1 MIEVAFSE
9 RFARKADLYD
19 QRLSTKLA
27 KKIDQLHQMDMPSL
41 FAKAQLL
48 KLLPDS
54 EALWILHLPGNY
66 RLIFRRVGS
75 DAIELIDLVAHEDM
89 DKFSRARR

>member
-19 QRLSTKLA
+19 RRLSIKLA
-27 KKIDQLHQMDMPSL
+27 SKIDQLHKMDMHSL
-41 FAKAQLL
+41 LANAHLFKR
-48 KLLPDS
+48 LPDS
-54 EALWILHLPGNY
+54 VAIWVLALTADY
-66 RLIFRRVGS
+66 RLIFKRVGP
-75 DAIELIDLVAHEDM
+75 DAIELIDVVAHEDM